1 MDFITINSANKSE
14 EFALKQV
21 AKQANSSV
29 LYRLGKTL
37 ILASVCVEQEPVSED
52 FLPLVVQF
60 LEKSYAAGKI
70 PGGFVKREGRPG
82 DFEILTSR
90 LIDRTLRPL
99 FPKSYR
105 YPTQITLMVLSHDTE
120 NDLQVSALNA
130 ASSALYLANIAPIS
144 SVTACR
150 IARISEN
157 EEEKFVINPSMSV
170 LEKSSLDL
178 FVSGTK
184 ESLAM
189 IEMRS
194 LGQELNALEEP
205 LMLEALELAQ
215 TSLKET
221 CTLYEET
228 FTPLQNAPF
237 FKESVLACVNER
249 LLELLK
255 SQYFDEIVLGI
266 QSSALSERESA
277 FKNIAKQ
284 VSEAHSEFSYEEIG
298 LALEKLKK
306 AEIRRMI
313 LKDRVRADKRAL
325 DEVRPISIESNLL
338 PMAHSSILFTRG
350 QTQSLVVGILGT
362 DSDAQSHENLEHKAP
377 YKERFMFH
385 YNFPPFSV
393 GEASPI
399 GATSRRELG
408 HGNLA
413 KRALE
418 TSIKN
423 KEQVIRLV
431 SEILESNGSSSMAS
445 VCAGSLALYASGVEI
460 YDLVAGVAMGVVQE
474 GDEYAILSDI
484 SGLEDAQGDMD
495 FKIAGSLKGI
505 TAMQMDTKLNG
516 VKLEI
521 LNAAL
526 LQAKKAREHIL
537 NIMQEAQKQIV
548 INFAN
553 LPATEIF
560 SVAPDK
566 IVEIIGQGGR
576 TIKDIVE
583 RFEVKID
590 LNKPSGEVKIMGNK
604 ERILEAKEFILALL
618 RKSCQELEQYQL
630 DEILEA
636 QVKKIVD
643 FGAFLSLPKGGEGLL
658 RKQVMEKC
666 GVTLNEGDKVRCR
679 ISSFNKGKIGLDL
692 A

>member
-1 MDFITINSANKSE
+1 MDFITINSSNKTE

-21 AKQANSSV
+21 AKQATSS
-29 LYRLGKTL
+29 LMYRLGKTI
-37 ILASVCVEQEPVSED
+37 ILASVCVEREPVSED

-70 PGGFVKREGRPG
+70 PGGFVKREGRAQ

-99 FPKSYR
+99 FPKDYR
-105 YPTQITLMVLSHDTE
+105 YPTQITLMVLSHDIE

-130 ASSALYLANIAPIS
+130 ASAALFLSHIAPIK
-144 SVTACR
+144 SVSACR
-150 IARISEN
+150 IARIDN
-157 EEEKFVINPSMSV
+157 EFIINPSTS
-170 LEKSSLDL
+170 LLNQSSLDL

-184 ESLAM
+184 ESLNM

-194 LGQELNALEEP
+194 LGQQLNALEEP
-205 LMLEALELAQ
+205 LMLKALELAQ
-215 TSLKET
+215 KSLKET
-221 CTLYEET
+221 CTLYEEI
-228 FTPLQNAPF
+228 FTPHQNELL
-237 FKESVLACVNER
+237 FKESQGIIFNER
-249 LLELLK
+249 LLDLLK
-255 SQYFDEIVLGI
+255 NQYFDEIIKGI
-266 QSSALSERESA
+266 ESSALSERENV
-277 FKNIAKQ
+277 FNEIARKI
-284 VSEAHSEFSYEEIG
+284 SEAHSEFSLKEIE
-298 LALEKLKK
+298 LSLEKVKK
-306 AEIRRMI
+306 TEIRRMI
-313 LKDRVRADKRAL
+313 IKDKIRPDKRAL
-325 DEVRPISIESNLL
+325 EEVRPILIESDLL

-350 QTQSLVVGILGT
+350 QTQSLVVGVLGT
-362 DSDAQSHENLEHKAP
+362 DNDAQTHESLEHKAP
-377 YKERFMFH
+377 IKERFMFH
-385 YNFPPFSV
+385 YNFPPFCV
-393 GEASPI
+393 GEASSI

-460 YDLVAGVAMGVVQE
+460 YDLVAGVAMGMVSE
-474 GDEYAILSDI
+474 GQDHAILSDI
-484 SGLEDAQGDMD
+484 SGLEDAEGDMD
-495 FKIAGSLKGI
+495 FKIAGNLEGI
-505 TAMQMDTKLNG
+505 TAMQMDTKMSG
-516 VKLEI
+516 IKLEI
-521 LNAAL
+521 LYQAL

-537 NIMQEAQKQIV
+537 KIMHEAKEKIV
-548 INFAN
+548 INFSH

-560 SVAPDK
+560 NVAPDK

-576 TIKDIVE
+576 VIREIVE
-583 RFEVKID
+583 KFEVKID

-604 ERILEAKEFILALL
+604 ERVLKTKEFILNYLHSL
-618 RKSCQELEQYQL
+618 DQELEQYAI

-636 QVKKIVD
+636 QVKRIVD

-658 RKQVMEKC
+658 RKQNMDRCQVVLK
-666 GVTLNEGDKVRCR
+666 EGDSIRCR
-679 ISSFNKGKIGLDL
+679 VISFNKGKIALDL

>member
-1 MDFITINSANKSE
+1 MDFITITSSNKTE

-21 AKQANSSV
+21 AKQATSS
-29 LYRLGKTL
+29 LMYRLGKTI
-37 ILASVCVEQEPVSED
+37 ILASVCVEREPVSED

-70 PGGFVKREGRPG
+70 PGGFVKREGRAQ

-99 FPKSYR
+99 FPKDYR
-105 YPTQITLMVLSHDTE
+105 YPTQITLMVLSHDIE

-130 ASSALYLANIAPIS
+130 ASATLFLSHIAPIK
-144 SVTACR
+144 SVSACR
-150 IARISEN
+150 IARIDN
-157 EEEKFVINPSMSV
+157 EFIINPSTS
-170 LEKSSLDL
+170 LLNQSSLDL

-184 ESLAM
+184 ESLNM

-194 LGQELNALEEP
+194 LGQQLNALEEP
-205 LMLEALELAQ
+205 LMLKALELAQ
-215 TSLKET
+215 KSLKET
-221 CTLYEET
+221 CTLYEEI
-228 FTPLQNAPF
+228 FTPHQNELL
-237 FKESVLACVNER
+237 FKENQGIIFNER
-249 LLELLK
+249 LLDLLK
-255 SQYFDEIVLGI
+255 NQYFDEIIKGI
-266 QSSALSERESA
+266 ESSALSERENV
-277 FKNIAKQ
+277 FNEIARKI
-284 VSEAHSEFSYEEIG
+284 SEAHSEFSLKEIE
-298 LALEKLKK
+298 LSLEKVKK
-306 AEIRRMI
+306 TEIRRMI
-313 LKDRVRADKRAL
+313 IKDKIRPDKRAL
-325 DEVRPISIESNLL
+325 EEVRPILIESDLL

-362 DSDAQSHENLEHKAP
+362 DNDAQTHESLEHKAP
-377 YKERFMFH
+377 IKEHFMFH
-385 YNFPPFSV
+385 YNFPPFCV
-393 GEASPI
+393 GEASSI

-460 YDLVAGVAMGVVQE
+460 YDLVAGVAMGMVSE
-474 GDEYAILSDI
+474 GQDHAILSDI
-484 SGLEDAQGDMD
+484 SGLEDAEGDMD
-495 FKIAGSLKGI
+495 FKIAGNLEGI
-505 TAMQMDTKLNG
+505 TAMQMDTKMSG
-516 VKLEI
+516 IQLEV
-521 LNAAL
+521 LYQAL

-537 NIMQEAQKQIV
+537 KIMHEAKEKIV
-548 INFAN
+548 INFSH

-560 SVAPDK
+560 NVAPDK

-576 TIKDIVE
+576 VIREIVE
-583 RFEVKID
+583 KFEVKID

-604 ERILEAKEFILALL
+604 ERVLKTKEFILNYLHSL
-618 RKSCQELEQYQL
+618 DQELEQYAI
-630 DEILEA
+630 DEVLEA
-636 QVKKIVD
+636 QVKRIVD

-658 RKQVMEKC
+658 RKQNMDRCQVVLK
-666 GVTLNEGDKVRCR
+666 EGDSIKCR
-679 ISSFNKGKIGLDL
+679 VISFNKGKIALDL